1 MKAEVEAAPALQT
14 ALEPH
19 GAPTNLGPYITAGV
33 ITATV
38 AAPSTT
44 LVNADGSA
52 TATPTDLPG
61 DDLDMDSCGS
71 GAVVGAALLVG
82 AVL

>member
-1 MKAEVEAAPALQT
+1 MVLTTMKAEVDAAPSLQT
-14 ALEPH
+14 ALAAQ
-19 GAPTNLGPYITAGV
+19 GASMTLESV
-33 ITATV
+33 TATV
-38 AAPSTT
+38 DAPSTT

-52 TATPTDLPG
+52 TATPTDLPR
-61 DDLDMDSCGS
+61 DDLDMNSCGS